1 MAGNQWDGKRYADTR
16 VYLVPGTQSTPV
28 SGKTRQAEQP
38 ICCTAAYPVGL
49 FYRVLVLVRST
60 CDHAPRGRIIVHRYL
75 YSQHKTPDLSVVCMN
90 YLRSPTLVF
99 TRSMMFSSDYTDTS
113 RDCDLDEEEKSVGA
127 LFSSFIAAH
136 LANAKYLA
144 SSNEPG

>member
-1 MAGNQWDGKRYADTR
+1 
-16 VYLVPGTQSTPV
+16 
-28 SGKTRQAEQP
+28 
-38 ICCTAAYPVGL
+38 
-49 FYRVLVLVRST
+49 
-60 CDHAPRGRIIVHRYL
+60 
-75 YSQHKTPDLSVVCMN
+75 MN